1 MATRG
6 FEFAYYIDGSTG
18 SPVIRDWPMVA
29 DTAGYLKGDLLI
41 LDSSGLADKAA
52 TSTDAVVFA
61 VCQETDTGSVAGSAL
76 MKVAILTR
84 NQVWR
89 CSTNATAITNWV
101 TGYTR
106 AGTIVDENTINASG
120 HTGGCMIMIETGT
133 IAGDTNVVAYVSFNA
148 TNIAGQL
155 S

>member
-18 SPVIRDWPMVA
+18 SPVIRDWTMVA
-29 DTAGYLKGDLLI
+29 DSSGYLKGDLLI
-41 LDSSGLADKAA
+41 LDSSGLADKAG
-52 TSTDAVVFA
+52 TSTDSVVFA
-61 VCQETDTGSVAGSAL
+61 VCQETDTGSVGSSVK
-76 MKVAILTR
+76 MKVALLTR

-89 CSTNATAITNWV
+89 CSTDASAITNWV
-101 TGYTR
+101 KGYTH
-106 AGTIVDENTINASG
+106 AGTIVDENTIDASG
-120 HTGGCMIMIETGT
+120 HTGGCMILIDTGT
-133 IAGDTNVVAYVSFNA
+133 IAGDTTVVAYVSFNA

>member
-6 FEFAYYIDGSTG
+6 FEFAEYIDGSTG

-29 DTAGYLKGDLLI
+29 DTAGYSKGDLLI
-41 LDSSGLADKAA
+41 LDATGRADKAG
-52 TSTDAVVFA
+52 TSTDSVVFA
-61 VCQETDTGSVAGSAL
+61 VCAETKTTAVSSDDNL
-76 MKVAILTR
+76 KVALLTR

-89 CSTNATAITNWV
+89 CSTDASAITNWV
-101 TGYTR
+101 KGYTK
-106 AGTIVDENTINASG
+106 AGAIVDHNTIDASG
-120 HTGGCMIMIETGT
+120 HTGGCMILVDTGT
-133 IAGDTNVVAYVSFNA
+133 IAGDTTVVAYVCFNA

>member
-29 DTAGYLKGDLLI
+29 DTAGYKKGDLLV
-41 LDSSGLADKAA
+41 LTSSGNADKAA
-52 TSTDAVVFA
+52 ASATVVFG
-61 VCQETDTGSVAGSAL
+61 VCQETDTSAVSASTL

-89 CSTNATAITNWV
+89 CSTDASAITNWV
-101 TGYTR
+101 KAYTH
-106 AGTIVDENTINASG
+106 AGNIVDHDTIDASG
-120 HTGGCMIMIETGT
+120 HTSGPMILVDSGT
-133 IAGDTNVVAYVSFNA
+133 IAGDTNVVAYVTFNQ
-148 TNIAGQL
+148 TDIAGRL

>member
-6 FEFAYYIDGSTG
+6 FEFAEYIDGSTG

-29 DTAGYLKGDLLI
+29 DTAGYSKGDLLI
-41 LDSSGLADKAA
+41 LDATGRADKAG
-52 TSTDAVVFA
+52 TSTDSVVFA
-61 VCQETDTGSVAGSAL
+61 VCQETDTGSVAVDTQ
-76 MKVAILTR
+76 MKVALLTR

-89 CSTNATAITNWV
+89 CSTNASAITNWV
-101 TGYTR
+101 KGYTK
-106 AGTIVDENTINASG
+106 AGTIVDHNTIDASG
-120 HTGGCMIMIETGT
+120 HTGGCMILVGTGT
-133 IAGDTNVVAYVSFNA
+133 IAGDTTVVAYVCFNA

>member
-41 LDSSGLADKAA
+41 LDATGRADKAG

-61 VCQETDTGSVAGSAL
+61 VCQETDTGSVAVDTQ

-89 CSTNATAITNWV
+89 CSTGATAITNWV
-101 TGYTR
+101 KGYTR
-106 AGTIVDENTINASG
+106 AGTITDENTINAAG
-120 HTGGCMIMIETGT
+120 NTGGCMILIETGT
-133 IAGDTNVVAYVSFNA
+133 IAGDTNKVAYVSFNA

>member
-1 MATRG
+1 MLR
-6 FEFAYYIDGSTG
+6 GSTG

-29 DTAGYLKGDLLI
+29 DASGYLKGDLLI
-41 LDSSGLADKAA
+41 LDATGRADKAG
-52 TSTDAVVFA
+52 TSTDAVVFG
-61 VCQETDTGSVAGSAL
+61 VCQETQTSAVSNDDNLQVAL
-76 MKVAILTR
+76 LTR

-89 CSTNATAITNWV
+89 CSTDATALTNWV
-101 TGYTR
+101 VGYTR
-106 AGTIVDENTINASG
+106 AGTIVDENTIDASG

-133 IAGDTNVVAYVSFNA
+133 IAGDTNNVGYVSFNA